1 MVRPIGTENIRKRQ
15 AEGIEAARKMGKH
28 LGRPKLE
35 LPENADEILEAW
47 KSREITARYAMEQL
61 GMGSSA
67 FYNLVKERGIQKVE
81 FFKEKERNQATLNT

>member
-1 MVRPIGTENIRKRQ
+1 
-15 AEGIEAARKMGKH
+15 MGKH